1 MPTFYEFFAGGGM
14 ARLGLGSDWTC
25 LFANDIDV
33 QKAASYNANHG
44 VNALTCK
51 DIHDVTAAELP
62 GVVDLRWGSFP
73 CQDLSRAGARAGLNA
88 ARSGTFFPFWDL
100 VAGLAREDRTPR
112 VVALENVC
120 GTLTS
125 RGGRD
130 FAAIC
135 ETFAKFGYRYGP
147 LIINANL
154 FLPQSRPRLFMI
166 GVRED
171 VAIAP
176 ELIASGP
183 RGQFHPEELRRA
195 MRMVSP
201 AAQADAVWWA
211 LPTPPKRRTRFAD
224 LIESEPKGVAWHS
237 TTQTSRLLALMTPLH
252 RAKIAAAQRTGRRE
266 VGGIYRR
273 TRVDAT
279 GAKVQRAEIRFD
291 DLAGCLRTPAGGS
304 SRQTV
309 MVVEGSRIRSR
320 LLSARETARLMG
332 LPDDYVLP
340 VRYNEAYHL
349 TGDGVAVPVVG
360 HLARYLL
367 EPLLGLTGAARSAA

>member
-44 VNALTCK
+44 ANALTLK

-62 GVVDLRWGSFP
+62 GVVDLMWGSFP

>member
-1 MPTFYEFFAGGGM
+1 MSTFYEFFAGGGM
-14 ARLGLGSDWTC
+14 ARLGLGADWTC
-25 LFANDIDV
+25 LFANDINAR
-33 QKAASYNANHG
+33 KAASYDANHG
-44 VNALTCK
+44 AKTLTPN
-51 DIHDVTAAELP
+51 DIHDVSPAELP
-62 GVVDLRWGSFP
+62 GVADLMWGSFP
-73 CQDLSRAGARAGLNA
+73 CQDLSRAGARAGLDA

-100 VAGLAREDRTPR
+100 IAGLAKESRAPR
-112 VVALENVC
+112 IVALENVC

-135 ETFAKFGYRYGP
+135 KTFSKFGYRYGA

-166 GVRED
+166 GLRQD
-171 VAIAP
+171 VAIPP
-176 ELIASGP
+176 ELLTTTP
-183 RGQFHPEELRRA
+183 RSPFHPEELRRA
-195 MRMVSP
+195 MAMVSP

-211 LPTPPKRRTRFAD
+211 LPAPPKRRTRFAD
-224 LIESEPKGVAWHS
+224 LIESEPNGVAWHS
-237 TTQTSRLLALMTPLH
+237 TIQTSRLLALMTPLH

-273 TRVDAT
+273 TRVDLN
-279 GAKVQRAEIRFD
+279 GAKVQRAEVRFD

-320 LLSARETARLMG
+320 LISARETARLMG
-332 LPDDYVLP
+332 LPDDYILP
-340 VRYNEAYHL
+340 ARYNEAYHL
-349 TGDGVAVPVVG
+349 TGDGVVVPVVR

-367 EPLLGLTGAARSAA
+367 EPLLGVTDAARTAA